1 MHYLIIAVLAFG
13 LSLMGCEGKTGP
25 AGPTGSAGVAGPAG
39 PAGPQGSTGP
49 AGPAGAA
56 GADGAQGPQ
65 GETGPAGPAGADGA
79 QGPQGETGP
88 AGPAGADGAQGPQ
101 GETGPAG
108 PEGPRG
114 PAGDPGAGSA
124 GVHHIALAFGE
135 DPDDDDYMSYGIGDD
150 AAMKILRKEEVLE
163 VHAVARSQNGTVI
176 EDVMFAWEVGT
187 DADTVDDDPSDDTM
201 SNMISAEVTGKT
213 TVTVTAKDH
222 HVAAELKIEVTAK
235 VGGVTLMAKG
245 AEDAFEAADS
255 YFPGDVVAAMLQ
267 AIPDVGYRAGSD
279 VKWSVEGG
287 AAKVEPLKEDNP
299 NKRYA
304 KITAKSAG
312 TATVTAM
319 YEGKEASFDVVVSG
333 PTHNRVITYLLA
345 TDTFEATRNVNG
357 GAWSP
362 ATITLEAILED
373 DDGDPLSG
381 KSLTADFV
389 NTPTGTDPTVAAV
402 GGATTATDGTIQ
414 FTITAPAT
422 VAAATGDA
430 ATMHYTLRLKSL
442 GARDV
447 DVRITTSIKPDPIQ

>member
-1 MHYLIIAVLAFG
+1 
-13 LSLMGCEGKTGP
+13 
-25 AGPTGSAGVAGPAG
+25 
-39 PAGPQGSTGP
+39 
-49 AGPAGAA
+49 
-56 GADGAQGPQ
+56 
-65 GETGPAGPAGADGA
+65 
-79 QGPQGETGP
+79 
-88 AGPAGADGAQGPQ
+88 
-101 GETGPAG
+101 
-108 PEGPRG
+108 
-114 PAGDPGAGSA
+114 
-124 GVHHIALAFGE
+124 
-135 DPDDDDYMSYGIGDD
+135 MSYGIGAD
-150 AAMKILRKEEVLE
+150 AAMKVLRKEEVLE

-201 SNMISAEVTGKT
+201 SNMISAEVAGKT

-333 PTHNRVITYLLA
+333 PTHNRAITYLLA
-345 TDTFEATRNVNG
+345 TDTFEITKGTAGVAAG
-357 GAWSP
+357 WDP
-362 ATITLEAILED
+362 ATITLEAVLED
-373 DDGDPLSG
+373 DEGDPLSG
-381 KSLTADFV
+381 KALTA
-389 NTPTGTDPTVAAV
+389 TV
-402 GGATTATDGTIQ
+402 GGTAGALVPTIAVTGGGNSTTAADGTVS
-414 FTITAPAT
+414 FTITAPSETTDGNLKA
-422 VAAATGDA
+422 GS
-430 ATMHYTLRLKSL
+430 TMHTITLKSL

-447 DVRITTSIKPDPIQ
+447 KVRINTVIKPDPTQ